1 MSTLCTNQRG
11 KMELFDLYDRDRI
24 PTGETIERGQK
35 LPPGRYHLV
44 VHICVFNREGQ
55 MLIQLRSK
63 NKVLW
68 PGLWD
73 VSVGGA
79 AQKGDSSWLAAQ
91 RELAEELGIVVDLSQ
106 IRPAFTFNFES
117 GFDDVYLI
125 QLDPEIDKLNLQSE
139 EVTAVRWADS
149 DSIHTMIESGEFLPY
164 HHSLIDLY
172 FDLRFT
178 PRFFAKK

>member
-1 MSTLCTNQRG
+1 
-11 KMELFDLYDRDRI
+11 MELFDLYDRDRI

-106 IRPAFTFNFES
+106 VRPAFTFNFDR

-164 HHSLIDLY
+164 HHSLIDMY

-178 PRFFAKK
+178 PRFFVKK